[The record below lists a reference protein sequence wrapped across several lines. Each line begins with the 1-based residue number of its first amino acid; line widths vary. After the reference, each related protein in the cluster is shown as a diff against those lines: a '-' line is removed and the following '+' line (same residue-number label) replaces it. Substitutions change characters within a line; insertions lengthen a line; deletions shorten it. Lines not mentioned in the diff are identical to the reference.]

1 MNNLHSINATFAGK
15 YTGSFHFLCGFGDF
29 PCELDSWMRLRRG
42 WKIAQKCP
50 IEGIDWLGWAL
61 SPVFLA
67 MRPGSHHDLGNH
79 CPGYIGQFIDH
90 GKRDSGDG
98 PQIGAR

>member
-1 MNNLHSINATFAGK
+1 MDAITQRSEDCAK
-15 YTGSFHFLCGFGDF
+15 MPD
-29 PCELDSWMRLRRG
+29 RG
-42 WKIAQKCP
+42 HR
-50 IEGIDWLGWAL
+50 LGWAL

-90 GKRDSGDG
+90 GKKDSGDG
-98 PQIGAR
+98 PQIDVR